1 MSIQLWNLG
10 VYRQWTER
18 EDNTVIDMAGKYS
31 TAEIGEAVN
40 RSRRAVYCRAQFLDV
55 SLKYHARNKYAPVCQ
70 QLKRDGKTLTEI
82 AKSLGI
88 SCGAASYYLNSKV

>member
-31 TAEIGEAVN
+31 AAEIGGAVN
-40 RSRRAVYCRAQFLDV
+40 RSRRAVYCRARFLDV

-70 QLKRDGKTLTEI
+70 KLKRDGKTLTEI
-82 AKSLGI
+82 AKYLGI
-88 SCGAASYYLNSKV
+88 SCGAASYYLNCK

>member
-1 MSIQLWNLG
+1 MSIQLWNKG
-10 VYRQWTER
+10 IYRQWTEY

-31 TAEIGEAVN
+31 TAEIGKAVN

-55 SLKYHARNKYAPVCQ
+55 SLKCNMRNKYAPVCQ
-70 QLKRDGKTLTEI
+70 QLKKDGKTLTEI